1 MTVPPKI
8 AAAIEAQRLSTCS
21 NAEPGTYNHTCG
33 KPATW
38 IGTMPSG
45 WRSGF
50 CADCKA
56 RAPQR
61 SNAMPTGI
69 CATSSARKNAP
80 PAKPTSRALRPSS
93 KTTSG
98 PITLLDTL

>member
-21 NAEPGTYNHTCG
+21 NAEPGTYGHACG

-56 RAPQR
+56 RGWEAR
-61 SNAMPTGI
+61 SVSHWGVNI
-69 CATSSARKNAP
+69 LS
-80 PAKPTSRALRPSS
+80 
-93 KTTSG
+93 
-98 PITLLDTL
+98 

>member
-8 AAAIEAQRLSTCS
+8 AATLDAQRLSRCS
-21 NAEPGTYNHTCG
+21 NAQPGTYGHECG

-50 CADCKA
+50 CASCKA
-56 RAPQR
+56 SGWEAG
-61 SNAMPTGI
+61 SVAHW
-69 CATSSARKNAP
+69 
-80 PAKPTSRALRPSS
+80 ALNV
-93 KTTSG
+93 
-98 PITLLDTL
+98 L